1 MIELLF
7 MWMEFRLEILNMG
20 YIFFF
25 IIKEFNVVFLRWIG
39 FLLIDCMKVDFWNVV
54 LLNFMFFI
62 VELNI

>member
-7 MWMEFRLEILNMG
+7 MWMEFRLEMVNMG

-39 FLLIDCMKVDFWNVV
+39 FLLIECMKVDFWNFV

>member
-39 FLLIDCMKVDFWNVV
+39 FLLIECMKVDFWYVV

>member
-7 MWMEFRLEILNMG
+7 MWMEFRLEMVNMG

-39 FLLIDCMKVDFWNVV
+39 FLLIECMKVDFWNFV
-54 LLNFMFFI
+54 LLNFL
-62 VELNI
+62 VLLDK

>member
-7 MWMEFRLEILNMG
+7 MWMEFRLEMVNMG

-39 FLLIDCMKVDFWNVV
+39 FLLIECMKVDFWNVV